1 MIWRTQGNFQ
11 YKERLTKATDK
22 RQRPEQHRIPWW
34 QEQMDADSGH
44 HLGGERPRTI
54 PKLLSLWG
62 SRFFLPQKS
71 PWCSLGWGPCLGP
84 DGPSLY
90 GCICKEEYFPKA
102 KQDRKRR
109 FEGAGWAGKA
119 AEALSHLPHWT
130 AGGPFLSLAPEHG
143 SVPGYGM
150 CLVDV
155 NPGPQWI
162 PPKARTRDVER
173 RCSPIQLDKIRC
185 VRRQQINPS
194 SLEPNRNSRGGRNK
208 REVHFR

>member
-1 MIWRTQGNFQ
+1 M
-11 YKERLTKATDK
+11 
-22 RQRPEQHRIPWW
+22 
-34 QEQMDADSGH
+34 
-44 HLGGERPRTI
+44 
-54 PKLLSLWG
+54 
-62 SRFFLPQKS
+62 
-71 PWCSLGWGPCLGP
+71 
-84 DGPSLY
+84 Y

-162 PPKARTRDVER
+162 PPKARTGDVER

-208 REVHFR
+208 REVHQSTHLNQLVQNQQKEKNLRNCQKNKDKNDGKPVKFLSEKMQTRRQ